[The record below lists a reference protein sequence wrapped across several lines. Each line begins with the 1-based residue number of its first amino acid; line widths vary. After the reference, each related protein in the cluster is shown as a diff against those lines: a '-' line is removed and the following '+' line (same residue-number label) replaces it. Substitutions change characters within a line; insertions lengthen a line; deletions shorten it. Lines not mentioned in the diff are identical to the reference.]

1 MNNTESMNTQIKD
14 WFEAHVPGYSDSA
27 ASIKAGIAVS
37 TARRHI
43 GFPQAKPSMQ
53 DTVVTIARAYGLPVV
68 DALIACGLIDRAE
81 AEAYA
86 GSQEL
91 KNIPE
96 KVLLHE
102 LLRRVEA
109 GGSEEL
115 TRPITAGDIEDALT
129 EDPNYEFMSVADAK
143 DYGLAANSGE
153 EHIEHDAS
161 PHEP

>member
-1 MNNTESMNTQIKD
+1 MNTQIKD

-27 ASIKAGIAVS
+27 AALKAGIAVS

-43 GFPQAKPSMQ
+43 GFPQAKSSMQ
-53 DTVVTIARAYGLPVV
+53 DTVVTIARAYGLPVIE
-68 DALIACGLIDRAE
+68 ALIACGLVDRSE

-91 KNIPE
+91 KDIPE
-96 KVLLHE
+96 KALLHE

-109 GGSEEL
+109 GGSDEL
-115 TRPITAGDIEDALT
+115 ERPITSDDIDDALT
-129 EDPNYEFMSVADAK
+129 EDPDYSNMSERDAK
-143 DYGLAANSGE
+143 DYDLAASTGE
-153 EHIEHDAS
+153 KDIEHDAS